1 MKLYAQTKLG
11 APIIYEY
18 LQKDGSKVNVVV
30 GSVSRISDSG
40 DRITGLDIDRERLTK
55 LGANMEEKIE
65 VEEY

>member
-30 GSVSRISDSG
+30 GSVSRVSENG
-40 DRITGLDIDRERLTK
+40 DRVTGLDIDKEKLTK
-55 LGANMEEKIE
+55 LGADMEERIE